1 MGYRI
6 VARFV
11 IVQRGVSVRV
21 SVFSYERDI
30 LSPVGIQ
37 SPRDLQ
43 QGNRLENLLVRNSR
57 GFE

>member
-6 VARFV
+6 VAPFV
-11 IVQRGVSVRV
+11 MVQRGVSVRV
-21 SVFSYERDI
+21 SVFSYVKYI
-30 LSPVGIQ
+30 LSTVEIQ